1 MKLTNE
7 IFSNI
12 KTIKMNGWEQFFA
25 NRLNKVRDKEIEYLR
40 KSNMSEIFMY
50 ATMWLT
56 PMAITI
62 STFFMFMMFGGIL
75 TPVKAFSII
84 ATFYLLQNP
93 MRELPLFI
101 INYVEFNSSTK
112 RIQDFLLSEEIHTDH
127 ILRFTLLPSSKYAI
141 EIKNGNF
148 Y

>member
-7 IFSNI
+7 IYTNI
-12 KTIKMNGWEQFFA
+12 KIIKMNGWERFFEK
-25 NRLNKVRDKEIEYLR
+25 RLNKIRNEEIEYLR

-62 STFFMFMMFGGIL
+62 ATFFMFMMFGGIL

-84 ATFYLLQNP
+84 ATFYLL
-93 MRELPLFI
+93 
-101 INYVEFNSSTK
+101 
-112 RIQDFLLSEEIHTDH
+112 
-127 ILRFTLLPSSKYAI
+127 
-141 EIKNGNF
+141 
-148 Y
+148 

>member
-12 KTIKMNGWEQFFA
+12 KTIKMNGWEKFFEK
-25 NRLNKVRDKEIEYLR
+25 RLNKIRNEEIEFIK
-40 KSNMSEIFMY
+40 KSNLSEIFMY

-62 STFFMFMMFGGIL
+62 STFFMFMWFGGVL

-84 ATFYLLQNP
+84 ATFYLL
-93 MRELPLFI
+93 
-101 INYVEFNSSTK
+101 
-112 RIQDFLLSEEIHTDH
+112 
-127 ILRFTLLPSSKYAI
+127 
-141 EIKNGNF
+141 
-148 Y
+148 